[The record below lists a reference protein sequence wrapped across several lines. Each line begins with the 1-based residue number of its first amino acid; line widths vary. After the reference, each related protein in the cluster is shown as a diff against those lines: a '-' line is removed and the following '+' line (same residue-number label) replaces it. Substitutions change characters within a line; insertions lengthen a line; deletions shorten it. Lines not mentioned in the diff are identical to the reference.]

1 MAGTTS
7 GKCVEPGGMQLTET
21 GLPGAYVIDLEP
33 VEDARGFFARAWS
46 ARELSSIGLESRI
59 DECNLS
65 FNGRR
70 GTLRGMHFQR
80 PPHAEVKL
88 IRCIKGAL
96 YDVIVDLRTDSP
108 TFRHW
113 VGFEL
118 DEENR
123 RMLYVP
129 RGFAHGF
136 QTLADG
142 TEVYYMISNAHVPEA
157 AAGVRWNDPSF
168 GIDWPMAEPTVIS
181 DKDRSWPDF
190 TD

>member
-1 MAGTTS
+1 
-7 GKCVEPGGMQLTET
+7 MQLTET

-46 ARELSSIGLESRI
+46 ARELSSVGLESRI

-108 TFRHW
+108 TFRQW
-113 VGFEL
+113 AGFEL

-129 RGFAHGF
+129 RGF
-136 QTLADG
+136 QTLIDG
-142 TEVYYMISNAHVPEA
+142 TEVFYMISDVHVAEA
-157 AAGVRWNDPSF
+157 ASGVRWNDPSF

-190 TD
+190 TG

>member
-1 MAGTTS
+1 
-7 GKCVEPGGMQLTET
+7 MQLTET
-21 GLPGAYVIDLEP
+21 SLPGAYVIDLEP
-33 VEDARGFFARAWS
+33 IEDLRGFFARAWS
-46 ARELSSIGLESRI
+46 ARDLSSVGLESRI
-59 DECNLS
+59 AECDVS
-65 FNGRR
+65 FNTQR

-108 TFRHW
+108 TFRSW
-113 VGFEL
+113 LGIEL
-118 DEENR
+118 DDENR

-136 QTLADG
+136 QTLRDG
-142 TEVYYMISNAHVPEA
+142 TEVFYMISEGHVPGA

-168 GIDWPMAEPTVIS
+168 GIEWPIPEPTVIS

-190 TD
+190 TG